1 MVRSVPSWNE
11 FGKTL
16 LPWLCWVS
24 FRIQIHLK
32 KRAELPWVIPPRS
45 HQSWFGFFIYGSVWI
60 KKIDQESCSLIYQVK
75 FSNHKIFRR
84 TFKNSLAPVLTISG
98 FMIGAYIVFAVI
110 VEYVFGLGGI
120 GSLLVGA
127 TLTQD
132 YPTVMAS
139 LSFIGL
145 GVQPPRHHGAPCWQS
160 GRIIYLI
167 APGCVSFRV

>member
-1 MVRSVPSWNE
+1 M
-11 FGKTL
+11 
-16 LPWLCWVS
+16 
-24 FRIQIHLK
+24 
-32 KRAELPWVIPPRS
+32 IPPRS

-132 YPTVMAS
+132 YPTVM
-139 LSFIGL
+139 LSVHVGKEVI
-145 GVQPPRHHGAPCWQS
+145 S
-160 GRIIYLI
+160 
-167 APGCVSFRV
+167 